1 MGKTAM
7 ILDYGVGN
15 IGSISSF
22 LKENNYSV
30 SYGNSPFEIKN
41 TDLLILP
48 GVGSFGEAMRNIDK
62 FNMRQHVLER
72 HANRRPILGICLGMQ
87 LLTNGSSESPGFE
100 GFGILNGVTSR
111 LQKKSRIG
119 WDFLSPITVGANLE
133 GPYYFNHSY
142 GINDVHGNKL
152 NVDTTDG
159 SCRALI
165 VDELTIGVQF
175 HPEKSQKSGSIFLRW
190 AENEIWG
197 FCD

>member
-1 MGKTAM
+1 MGKLAM

-30 SYGNSPFEIKN
+30 SYGNSHFEIQN
-41 TDLLILP
+41 TDLLVLP

-62 FNMRQHVLER
+62 SNIRQPVLER
-72 HANRRPILGICLGMQ
+72 HATRRPILGICLGMQ
-87 LLTNGSSESPGFE
+87 LLTNGSSESPGYE
-100 GFGILNGVTSR
+100 GFGILKGVTDR

-119 WDFLSPITVGANLE
+119 WDFLSPINIDTQLE

-142 GINDVHGNKL
+142 GINNVYGNHF

-165 VDELTIGVQF
+165 VDECTIGVQF

-190 AENEIWG
+190 AEKEIWA
-197 FCD
+197 FHD